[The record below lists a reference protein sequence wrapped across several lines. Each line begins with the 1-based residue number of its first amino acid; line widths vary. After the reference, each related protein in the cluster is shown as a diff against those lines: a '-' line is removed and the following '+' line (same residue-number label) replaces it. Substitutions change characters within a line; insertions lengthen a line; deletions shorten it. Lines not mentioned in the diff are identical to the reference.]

1 MREQTYFKIRLNL
14 ETKECEFDNYNVVLI
29 ADGKSI
35 LFDVNGKM
43 LPVKRNKDSNIVQT
57 FTSVNEPKYML
68 MIDVK
73 VGEMYFLEVKEVLYI
88 DEKIL
93 TELAGTISTKDAD
106 IIVKEYLKKKMK
118 FDDVTKSKMEIKD
131 IIVAYVRSFNI

>member
-35 LFDVNGKM
+35 LFDVNGEM

>member
-35 LFDVNGKM
+35 LFDVNGEM

-93 TELAGTISTKDAD
+93 TELVDTMSTKDAD

>member
-93 TELAGTISTKDAD
+93 TELVDTMSTKDAD

>member
-118 FDDVTKSKMEIKD
+118 FDDVAKSKMEIKD

>member
-35 LFDVNGKM
+35 LFDVNGEM

-118 FDDVTKSKMEIKD
+118 FDDVAKSKMEIKD